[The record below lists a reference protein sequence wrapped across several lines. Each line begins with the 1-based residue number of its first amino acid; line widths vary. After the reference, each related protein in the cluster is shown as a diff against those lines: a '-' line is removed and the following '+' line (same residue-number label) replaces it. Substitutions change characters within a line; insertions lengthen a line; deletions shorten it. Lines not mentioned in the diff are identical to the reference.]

1 MLTIRE
7 GTEESAPYKTFLQKK
22 IRTYNDEQSPHHA
35 KKRRT
40 AIYPV
45 HVMVFEEEQIVGG
58 IYGEIYW
65 GWLEIEFLYLPDSL
79 RAQGLGSQLLH
90 RIETLARQSGV
101 NRVLVTTFS
110 FQAYDFYQKYGYE
123 TVGVIADYPPGFSHY
138 TLVKHFIPSSG
149 SA

>member
-1 MLTIRE
+1 
-7 GTEESAPYKTFLQKK
+7 
-22 IRTYNDEQSPHHA
+22 
-35 KKRRT
+35 
-40 AIYPV
+40 
-45 HVMVFEEEQIVGG
+45 MVFEEEQIVGG

-90 RIETLARQSGV
+90 RIETLACQSGV

-123 TVGVIADYPPGFSHY
+123 TVGVITDYPPGFSHY
-138 TLVKHFIPSSG
+138 TLVKHLVPSSG